1 MQTKN
6 QIHSSSVRILYCDH
20 MFVAVFR
27 IHFYALGK
35 INRGLSHVQLLV
47 EELLPG
53 VQSTGLGSGEEFG
66 EKGWTFSL
74 KLLDVKYYHYLCIY

>member
-1 MQTKN
+1 
-6 QIHSSSVRILYCDH
+6 

-35 INRGLSHVQLLV
+35 IKRDLSLVRLLV

-53 VQSTGLGSGEEFG
+53 VQSTGLGSGEQYGDKVFQEY
-66 EKGWTFSL
+66 TF
-74 KLLDVKYYHYLCIY
+74 LL